1 MGVSEPFIRRPIAT
15 SLLGIAL
22 LIGGLLG
29 YFALPVS
36 ALPQVDFPT
45 VQVTTQ
51 LPGASPDVIASLITA
66 PLERQ
71 LGQIPSLS
79 AMNSTSSFGVSQISL
94 QFDLNRDID
103 GATQDVQAAINAAA
117 GVLPKTLPYPP
128 TYAKVNPADAPVMTL
143 ALRSDTISLRAMSD
157 IADTLLAQRL
167 SQISGVGRVSVLGG
181 LKPAVR
187 IQADLA
193 RLAAYGI
200 AMEDLRTAIASAN
213 VSGPKGSLDGAQQ
226 SYIIAAN
233 DQIAAADAYKPVI
246 IAYRNGSPV
255 TIADVAQIVDGLEND
270 RTGGWYQGSPA
281 VIIDIQRQPGANV
294 IDVVSQ
300 IRAEI
305 PKVQRAIPAGVNL
318 TIVSDRTVT
327 IRASVRDVQFTLILS
342 VVLVT
347 LVVLLFLRSLRATL
361 IAGVALPL
369 SLITSFG
376 IMYFAGFSLDNLSLM
391 ALTIGTGFVVDDA
404 IVMIENIVR
413 HMENGDSAMEAS
425 LKGASEIGF
434 TVISLTVS
442 LIAVFIPLL
451 FMSGLVG
458 RMFREFALTLTIAVV
473 TSAVVSLTLTPMM
486 CSRLLKHAHEELA
499 VPGLAAVSRFIDR
512 TVGFYHRTLLWV
524 LERQRATLV
533 VTFATLIATL
543 ALYVVA
549 PKGFLP
555 LQDTASITAVTEAG
569 PDVSFAEMQ
578 KRQAEAAD
586 AIKADP
592 DVTGVVSVIGAGS
605 VNPTTNVGRLVMTLK
620 PRGERRDDVSV
631 VITRLKERVAAIP
644 GMTIYFQPVQDVQ
657 ISTQSS
663 RSQYQ
668 YTLTGTDAALV
679 SEWAR
684 KLVAEMR
691 RDPLFRD
698 VSSEAQEGG
707 LRAQLTV
714 DRTRAG
720 QLGVSLQGITDTLN
734 DAFAQRQIST
744 IYGQANQYRVVLE
757 ALPMYQRDPSILS
770 KLYLPGAASATAG
783 APNAQVPLSAVAT
796 LTRTTAPLAI
806 SHQAQFP
813 SISLSFNLAPGA
825 ALGDAVEAVK
835 TIETRIEMP
844 NSIVGVYAGDAA
856 EFAKALAGQPWLL
869 LAAVIT
875 IYIVLGVLYE
885 SYIHPITILSTLPS
899 AGVGAILALM
909 LCGQDLSVIG
919 LIGIIL
925 LMGHRQEERDHDD
938 RLRARGRARAGD
950 VAERGDRT
958 GLSAALPSDHDDD
971 AGRPVRCAAAGDRE
985 RHRRR
990 AALPTRHLHYRR
1002 PAAQPIAHALHHAGD
1017 LSRPRPHQ
1025 PPPRAG
1031 AAAGRIRRSA
1041 RRGRDRGDAVMASI
1055 SEPFIRR
1062 PVATTLLSIGLFL
1075 LGIVAYEFLPV
1086 ASVPNIDFSRHLR
1099 LGQPSWRRPV
1109 RHGRDGC
1116 LAAGAAA
1123 RRDRGHQPDHLDFVT
1138 RHDQHPAPVRHRPQR
1153 RQSRP
1158 RRAGGN
1164 QCVAGRPAERFA
1176 DAAALPQGE
1185 HRRRA
1190 GLRAGADLEDA
1201 VRQRGLRRRRHRAG
1215 AAHLAGAGGGQC
1227 DDLGCR
1233 PAGGQ
1238 DSAQSCRAVQCRHR
1252 HRRRANCDYQRQP
1265 ARSGRHLQRRAPERD
1280 AVAQQADADGERVP
1294 RHRHQEREG
1303 QFRPALR
1310 CCRHRGL
1317 RP

>member
-45 VQVTTQ
+45 VQVSTQ

-71 LGQIPSLS
+71 LGQIPSLT

-200 AMEDLRTAIASAN
+200 AMEDLRAAIANAN

-233 DQIAAADAYKPVI
+233 DQIAAADAYRPVI
-246 IAYRNGSPV
+246 VAYRNGSPV
-255 TIADVAQIVDGLEND
+255 TIGDVAQIVDGLEND
-270 RTGGWYQGSPA
+270 RTGGWYQGTPA

-305 PKVQRAIPAGVNL
+305 PKVQRAIPAGVKL

-327 IRASVRDVQFTLILS
+327 IRASVHDVQFTLVLA

-347 LVVLLFLRSLRATL
+347 LVVLLFLRSLRATI

-413 HMENGDSAMEAS
+413 HMENGDNAMQAS

-499 VPGLAAVSRFIDR
+499 VPGLAAISRFIDR
-512 TVGFYHRTLLWV
+512 TVEFYRRTLLVV
-524 LERQRATLV
+524 LRHQRTTLV
-533 VTFATLIATL
+533 VTFATLAATL
-543 ALYVVA
+543 VLYVVA

-620 PRGERRDDVSV
+620 PRGERVDDVGV
-631 VITRLKERVAAIP
+631 VIARLKDKVSGIP
-644 GMTIYFQPVQDVQ
+644 GMTVYFQPVQDVQ

-668 YTLTGTDAALV
+668 YTLTGTDATLV

-684 KLVAEMR
+684 KLVDEMR

-707 LRAQLTV
+707 LRAQLEV

-720 QLGVSLQGITDTLN
+720 QLGVSLQAITDTLN

-770 KLYLPGAASATAG
+770 KLYLPGGASSSAVG
-783 APNAQVPLSAVAT
+783 APNAQVPLDAVAT
-796 LTRTTAPLAI
+796 LKRTTAPLAI

-813 SISLSFNLAPGA
+813 AISLSFNLAPGA
-825 ALGDAVEAVK
+825 ALGDAVDEVK
-835 TIETRIEMP
+835 SIETRIGMP

-899 AGVGAILALM
+899 AGVGAILALI

-925 LMGHRQEERDHDD
+925 LMGIVKKNAIMMIDFALE
-938 RLRARGRARAGD
+938 
-950 VAERGDRT
+950 AERGQGMPAHEAIVQACLLRFRPIMMT
-958 GLSAALPSDHDDD
+958 TLAALF
-971 AGRPVRCAAAGDRE
+971 G
-985 RHRRR
+985 
-990 AALPTRHLHYRR
+990 ALPLAIESGTGAELRFPLGISIIGGLLLSQLLTLYTTPVIYLALDRINRR
-1002 PAAQPIAHALHHAGD
+1002 LEQAL
-1017 LSRPRPHQ
+1017 
-1025 PPPRAG
+1025 PPPEPEAPTAG
-1031 AAAGRIRRSA
+1031 A
-1041 RRGRDRGDAVMASI
+1041 
-1055 SEPFIRR
+1055 
-1062 PVATTLLSIGLFL
+1062 T
-1075 LGIVAYEFLPV
+1075 
-1086 ASVPNIDFSRHLR
+1086 
-1099 LGQPSWRRPV
+1099 
-1109 RHGRDGC
+1109 
-1116 LAAGAAA
+1116 
-1123 RRDRGHQPDHLDFVT
+1123 
-1138 RHDQHPAPVRHRPQR
+1138 
-1153 RQSRP
+1153 
-1158 RRAGGN
+1158 
-1164 QCVAGRPAERFA
+1164 
-1176 DAAALPQGE
+1176 
-1185 HRRRA
+1185 
-1190 GLRAGADLEDA
+1190 
-1201 VRQRGLRRRRHRAG
+1201 
-1215 AAHLAGAGGGQC
+1215 
-1227 DDLGCR
+1227 
-1233 PAGGQ
+1233 
-1238 DSAQSCRAVQCRHR
+1238 
-1252 HRRRANCDYQRQP
+1252 
-1265 ARSGRHLQRRAPERD
+1265 
-1280 AVAQQADADGERVP
+1280 
-1294 RHRHQEREG
+1294 EG
-1303 QFRPALR
+1303 MQ
-1310 CCRHRGL
+1310 
-1317 RP
+1317 

>member
-1 MGVSEPFIRRPIAT
+1 MSVSEPFIRRPIAT

-22 LIGGLLG
+22 LIGGALG
-29 YFALPVS
+29 YWALPVS

-79 AMNSTSSFGVSQISL
+79 SMTSTSSFGVSQISL

-128 TYAKVNPADAPVMTL
+128 TYAKVNPADAPVLTL
-143 ALRSDTISLRAMSD
+143 ALTSETISLRAMSD
-157 IADTLLAQRL
+157 LADTVLGQRL
-167 SQISGVGRVSVLGG
+167 SQISGVGRVAVLGG

-187 IQADLA
+187 VQADLA

-200 AMEDLRTAIASAN
+200 AMEDLRNAIAGAN

-226 SYIIAAN
+226 AYTIAAN

-255 TIADVAQIVDGLEND
+255 TIGDVANIVDGLEND
-270 RTGGWYQGSPA
+270 RTGGWYQGTPA
-281 VIIDIQRQPGANV
+281 VVIDIQRQPGANV
-294 IDVVSQ
+294 IEVVRQ

-305 PKVQRAIPAGVNL
+305 PKLQRAIPAGVKL
-318 TIVSDRTVT
+318 DVVSDRTVT
-327 IRASVRDVQFTLILS
+327 INASVHDVQFTLVLS

-376 IMYFAGFSLDNLSLM
+376 IMYFANFSLDNL

-413 HMENGDSAMEAS
+413 HMENGESAMDAA
-425 LKGASEIGF
+425 LRGASEIGF

-473 TSAVVSLTLTPMM
+473 TSAIVSLTLTPMM
-486 CSRLLKHAHEELA
+486 CSRLLKHSGEEFA
-499 VPGLAAVSRFIDR
+499 VPGLAAISRFIDR
-512 TVGFYHRTLLWV
+512 MVEFYHRTLLWV
-524 LERQRATLV
+524 LQRQRATLLV
-533 VTFATLIATL
+533 PFATIVATL
-543 ALYVVA
+543 VLYVVA

-569 PDVSFAEMQ
+569 ADVSFAEMQ
-578 KRQAEAAD
+578 SRQTQAAN
-586 AIKADP
+586 AIKGDP

-620 PRGERRDDVSV
+620 PRGEQKDDVSA
-631 VITRLKERVAAIP
+631 VIVRLKALTASIP

-668 YTLTGTDAALV
+668 YTLTGTDSAQVAL
-679 SEWAR
+679 WA
-684 KLVAEMR
+684 KNLVAELR

-698 VSSEAQEGG
+698 VSSEAQDGG
-707 LRAQLTV
+707 LRAALDI
-714 DRTRAG
+714 DRQRPR
-720 QLGVSLQGITDTLN
+720 QLGVNLQGVTDTLN

-770 KLYLPGAASATAG
+770 KLYLPGAG
-783 APNAQVPLSAVAT
+783 GAQVPLSAVAT

-813 SISLSFNLAPGA
+813 AVSLSFNLAPGA
-825 ALGDAVEAVK
+825 ALGEAVDEVK
-835 TIETRIEMP
+835 SIEQRIGMP
-844 NSIVGVYAGDAA
+844 GSIVGVFGGGSS
-856 EFAKALAGQPWLL
+856 EFSKSLAGQPWLIV
-869 LAAVIT
+869 AALVT

-885 SYIHPITILSTLPS
+885 SYIHPITILSTLPA

-909 LCGQDLSVIG
+909 LFGQDLSVIG

-925 LMGHRQEERDHDD
+925 LMGIVKKNAIMMIDFALEAERHQGMSPLDAIVQACLLRFRPIMMTTLAALFGALPLAVESGTGAELRFPLGISIIGGLLLSQLLTLYTTPVIYLALD
-938 RLRARGRARAGD
+938 RLN
-950 VAERGDRT
+950 
-958 GLSAALPSDHDDD
+958 
-971 AGRPVRCAAAGDRE
+971 
-985 RHRRR
+985 RRIEK
-990 AALPTRHLHYRR
+990 AV
-1002 PAAQPIAHALHHAGD
+1002 
-1017 LSRPRPHQ
+1017 
-1025 PPPRAG
+1025 PPPGPQLPPVAG
-1031 AAAGRIRRSA
+1031 A
-1041 RRGRDRGDAVMASI
+1041 
-1055 SEPFIRR
+1055 
-1062 PVATTLLSIGLFL
+1062 T
-1075 LGIVAYEFLPV
+1075 
-1086 ASVPNIDFSRHLR
+1086 
-1099 LGQPSWRRPV
+1099 
-1109 RHGRDGC
+1109 
-1116 LAAGAAA
+1116 
-1123 RRDRGHQPDHLDFVT
+1123 
-1138 RHDQHPAPVRHRPQR
+1138 
-1153 RQSRP
+1153 
-1158 RRAGGN
+1158 
-1164 QCVAGRPAERFA
+1164 
-1176 DAAALPQGE
+1176 
-1185 HRRRA
+1185 
-1190 GLRAGADLEDA
+1190 
-1201 VRQRGLRRRRHRAG
+1201 
-1215 AAHLAGAGGGQC
+1215 
-1227 DDLGCR
+1227 
-1233 PAGGQ
+1233 
-1238 DSAQSCRAVQCRHR
+1238 
-1252 HRRRANCDYQRQP
+1252 
-1265 ARSGRHLQRRAPERD
+1265 
-1280 AVAQQADADGERVP
+1280 
-1294 RHRHQEREG
+1294 EG
-1303 QFRPALR
+1303 M
-1310 CCRHRGL
+1310 H
-1317 RP
+1317 